1 MTDPLTDAVRRLK
14 KLQQDVERLQSAENE
29 EGEPRLFF
37 TAQEQA
43 QVEIIVDVLDNDVS
57 NVETATA
64 TDTQQDI
71 RLQRVQDDDGFYNRV
86 GYNVSSYDDAD
97 VILASRLR
105 LQFQD
110 QAAADET
117 FSAVSRRSISGA
129 TYNSGGYTVSA
140 YQ

>member
-14 KLQQDVERLQSAENE
+14 KLQQDVERLQSAEDE

-43 QVEIIVDVLDNDVS
+43 QAAIIVDILNNDVS

-71 RLQRVQDDDGFYNRV
+71 RLQRVQDDGGFYNQI
-86 GYNVSSYDDAD
+86 GYNVSSYDDAG
-97 VILASRLR
+97 VIPASRLR

-117 FSAVSRRSISGA
+117 FNAVSRRSISGSA
-129 TYNSGGYTVSA
+129 YNSGGYTVSA